1 MGTEGD
7 LRVAEEI
14 FSYLRLSCLLHV
26 RFLAIDAA
34 AGFVEFDDGD
44 GFVGAGAVTVESTG
58 HVAVETFGAED
69 YQYVDC
75 RCCPVSAFRYAKVGD
90 DILENSATTCCMIS
104 YPPFP

>member
-26 RFLAIDAA
+26 GFLSIDAA
-34 AGFVEFDDGD
+34 TGFVEFDDGD
-44 GFVGAGAVTVESTG
+44 GFISACAVTVESTG
-58 HVAVETFGAED
+58 HVAVESFGAED

-75 RCCPVSAFRYAKVGD
+75 RWCPVSAFRYAKV
-90 DILENSATTCCMIS
+90 
-104 YPPFP
+104 